1 MAPTVGGHRSV
12 CLRGENASERAAA
25 QPNPGESGRA
35 QRFPNVRGDRA
46 GTWRG
51 GRPPVSPQRR
61 AAHSP
66 ARAGPASTPLSPE
79 APLAWSL
86 YACQSPPLA
95 SSCTACVSGP
105 LLACSSPW
113 GRDALGSLG
122 KTTCLERS
130 TPLPESL
137 FQNPLL
143 PVMTSWF
150 LKRQGRKRTLFQS
163 SLQGGPVHAGLGTC
177 LRRAALR
184 GAPGSLRWS
193 GRISQRR

>member
-1 MAPTVGGHRSV
+1 MCVYEGRTLWKEQLHSPTQGSQAGHSGFQTSEGTMRGRGAGDGLQAPDAGR
-12 CLRGENASERAAA
+12 RAD
-25 QPNPGESGRA
+25 PPGQA
-35 QRFPNVRGDRA
+35 QRPHHCLLRPV
-46 GTWRG
+46 WRG
-51 GRPPVSPQRR
+51 ICVP
-61 AAHSP
+61 
-66 ARAGPASTPLSPE
+66 
-79 APLAWSL
+79 
-86 YACQSPPLA
+86 QSPPLA
-95 SSCTACVSGP
+95 SSSTACVSGS

-150 LKRQGRKRTLFQS
+150 LKRQGWKRTLFQS

-177 LRRAALR
+177 LRR
-184 GAPGSLRWS
+184 
-193 GRISQRR
+193 